1 MSPVF
6 TLKIVT
12 PEKLLR
18 EQEVASVTLPLQDG
32 EATLLAD
39 HEAYIGVAR
48 PGEVRVRS
56 ANGEEETFA
65 LSGGFVEFHNNV
77 LVVLADSAEPAAAID
92 IARAEEAKKR
102 AEELMQR
109 APDMDEEAY
118 QRTAAL
124 LEKELTRLKVAR
136 KHHSNRGTLPSSE

>member
-48 PGEVRVRS
+48 PGEARVRS

-136 KHHSNRGTLPSSE
+136 KHHSNRGTLPASE

>member
-1 MSPVF
+1 M
-6 TLKIVT
+6 
-12 PEKLLR
+12 
-18 EQEVASVTLPLQDG
+18 
-32 EATLLAD
+32 
-39 HEAYIGVAR
+39 
-48 PGEVRVRS
+48 RVRNAS
-56 ANGEEETFA
+56 GEEETFA

-124 LEKELTRLKVAR
+124 LEKERTRLKVAR